1 MKRRDF
7 IQTIGLGLCATTLTI
22 NANSLPSKTN
32 KTRVVVVGG
41 GIGGINTAQSIK
53 ANDSDN
59 KIEVIILE
67 QNKEYFACPMSNT
80 LFGEV
85 KEVVQDE
92 GITFKYDYKSTKKN
106 HNINVIITKVL
117 DANINSKTITTSK
130 GIISYDYVVVATGIS
145 NDYKKSFPNWN
156 STKITRAKQET
167 PSGMISDSG
176 AEKDILLLQ
185 MQTWKQNGGKGD
197 FIIVPPFGG
206 KVRCLPAAYERAC
219 MVSEFIKKYKLSG
232 KVQILDNSSSP
243 KAKGAKFIEM
253 FIKYHKD
260 TIVFNGMSG
269 SNMESRIKKAGYTL
283 DNFKSKENFSIVEE
297 SFATAKVKDV
307 NFDTKTIEVKFNDNF
322 DDDEGIIKHI
332 DYSLAN
338 IMPRHKANIT
348 TNFFKVKKDNWG
360 GIICAPKKMY
370 SVSDNTV
377 YAVGDIVG
385 FHKLSPSAQVSA
397 SMGIL
402 VGKSIAKRILEG
414 IDKIDMTEA
423 GITCFSMVSSDPLK
437 AIEIAKKVKITKQG
451 QAKPYGTT
459 TNFTNGYGLIG
470 WYQAIVESPF
480 KY

>member
-1 MKRRDF
+1 MKRRNF
-7 IQTIGLGLCATTLTI
+7 IQTIGLGLCASTLTI

-32 KTRVVVVGG
+32 KTRVVIVGG

-53 ANDSDN
+53 ANDPDN

-85 KEVVQDE
+85 KEVAQDE
-92 GITFKYDYKSTKKN
+92 GITFKYDYTSTKKN

-117 DANINSKTITTSK
+117 DADIEKKIITTTK
-130 GIISYDYVVVATGIS
+130 GDISYDYVVVATGIS
-145 NDYKKSFPNWN
+145 NDYKKSFPNWDKE
-156 STKITRAKQET
+156 KIQRAQKET

-176 AEKDILLLQ
+176 IEKDILLSQ

-260 TIVFNGMSG
+260 TIKFNGMSG
-269 SNMESRIKKAGYTL
+269 SDMESRIKKAGYTL

-297 SFATAKVKDV
+297 SFATAKVQDII
-307 NFDTKTIEVKFNDNF
+307 FDTKTIEVKFNDNF
-322 DDDEGIIKHI
+322 DDDDGIIKHI

-338 IMPRHKANIT
+338 IMPRHKAHIT
-348 TNFFKVKKDNWG
+348 TNFFKVKKDKWG
-360 GIICAPKKMY
+360 AIVCAPRKMY
-370 SVSDNTV
+370 SVSNDTV